1 MNPVQLHLML
11 NHIPL
16 VGIGFVILLLLI
28 ALLRRSSELITVS
41 LIFVILVALWAIPAH
56 RTGEAAEEFVEGLPG
71 ISEQLVQAHDKSA
84 DITFIFIEAVGA
96 LALVTL
102 VIRRFNRQLG
112 NRLSVFTLIGL
123 IIAGGLIAWTAN
135 QGGKIHHGDL
145 EVETTSPQTLP
156 AESYKENKNGQ

>member
-1 MNPVQLHLML
+1 
-11 NHIPL
+11 
-16 VGIGFVILLLLI
+16 
-28 ALLRRSSELITVS
+28 
-41 LIFVILVALWAIPAH
+41 VALWAIPAH
-56 RTGEAAEEFVEGLPG
+56 RTGEAAEEFVQGLPG

-135 QGGKIHHGDL
+135 QGGKIKHGDL
-145 EVETTSPQTLP
+145 QVDTTSPQTLP
-156 AESYKENKNGQ
+156 AESYKENEDGH